1 MSKSNRH
8 YNSPVWASQAQRAL
22 LHKHL
27 PRLQKTAPST
37 ERDILRAALYR
48 EWEEN
53 WDMDPEVKKR
63 ISDFARFRKPACMKP
78 PPSPRK
84 PFLKSKS
91 HVKSRGALDLL
102 KECQRKSLSNGIPP
116 AAKAFDV
123 ISLTSSEEDND
134 TPLASQVKNSDNGR
148 WRTCTPLPPRRMS
161 PSPEINIETPAST
174 NSSISEHRVF
184 ATTKDKSPV
193 QHYYDYAHNTLF
205 SCVEVP
211 GFDAS
216 DITVT
221 FEEGK
226 VLVTASAARRSR
238 LSGIPTTQ
246 PSTSSIS
253 TMDEETSAYLLHE
266 RPCGNVERRFPVAPG
281 VQAADIK
288 ATMRYGIVI
297 IQSPIR
303 EQSRRVIPLASSH

>member
-1 MSKSNRH
+1 M
-8 YNSPVWASQAQRAL
+8 
-22 LHKHL
+22 
-27 PRLQKTAPST
+27 
-37 ERDILRAALYR
+37 
-48 EWEEN
+48 
-53 WDMDPEVKKR
+53 
-63 ISDFARFRKPACMKP
+63 
-78 PPSPRK
+78 
-84 PFLKSKS
+84 
-91 HVKSRGALDLL
+91 SRGALDLL
-102 KECQRKSLSNGIPP
+102 QECQRKSLGNGIPP
-116 AAKAFDV
+116 AAKNFDV

-134 TPLASQVKNSDNGR
+134 KPLANQVRNSDIGR
-148 WRTCTPLPPRRMS
+148 WRTCTPLPPRPMS
-161 PSPEINIETPAST
+161 PSPELNIETPAST
-174 NSSISEHRVF
+174 NSSTSEHKEF
-184 ATTKDKSPV
+184 ATTKVRSPV
-193 QHYYDYAHNTLF
+193 QQYYDYAHNTLF

-216 DITVT
+216 DIAVA

-226 VLVTASAARRSR
+226 VIVTASTASRSS

-246 PSTSSIS
+246 PSTSSIP
-253 TMDEETSAYLLHE
+253 TMDEEASAYLLHE